1 MKKIAKRILSL
12 ILAGVIGATFTALPQ
27 SPESVQAASTKA
39 WKKING
45 KCYNG
50 KGTVISGAVT
60 RGIDVSEWQGNIN
73 WNKVADSDVDYA
85 FIRVGGYGNGS
96 YQRLDKTYE
105 ANIKGA
111 NAAGVPVGVY
121 YYSTAK
127 TTTQAKKDA
136 QYVIKQITGHKISY
150 PVVMDMEDATLTY
163 LSPTT
168 KSKIVDAFLSEIK
181 RAGYYPMVYTNVNWY
196 NNEYNMSML
205 AGYDVWIAQYNSSST
220 PPSKSNYRY
229 SIWQAT
235 DGTSVVGLPTTKGL
249 ISGIPSENVV
259 DLNFGYVDYTKKITP
274 RTKPLSSYSPDGTV
288 KNGWVKENGKYYYYN
303 KGTLYKNK
311 LFKVNGHIYY
321 VDSSGVRQSG
331 WKTING
337 KKYEFDENGA
347 MTAEWSLDVES
358 ASKAGAR
365 ASYSTV
371 TTNSVPAKYA
381 QQWRYF
387 QDVENGAR
395 VSKGW
400 FKVVAAEYLN
410 YEKNNDGEDAW
421 YYADG
426 SGNLYAGE
434 FKTIKGKKYAFRT
447 DGRMIDG
454 LKFIYTDSK
463 GNIPEDGVKADD
475 DDYHPFDTE
484 DDFINSANWYEQKG
498 YKCYYFGDGDD
509 GAMRT
514 NKNTIEIDGDKFNF
528 FFEKSGSKKGSGKT
542 GEEDDKFYQSGMLLK
557 AGKDEKYQVIKTLD
571 ANKDK
576 NDDGDA
582 LKGYKKLDDV
592 QAFREEVAQAGETIL
607 PATTPT
613 DALLSSLGINKKADD
628 VDELY
633 VVPTK
638 DKDGLDVK
646 GKYFLVNTSGKVINS
661 KSKNKDGNDYYYVVE
676 KAGKVGNIVAIYTE
690 K

>member
-1 MKKIAKRILSL
+1 MKKQTKLVAVLSTAAL
-12 ILAGVIGATFTALPQ
+12 LAIGASMTSF
-27 SPESVQAASTKA
+27 AATGWAEEDGTWVYYNRDGERATDS
-39 WKKING
+39 WKK
-45 KCYNG
+45 
-50 KGTVISGAVT
+50 SG
-60 RGIDVSEWQGNIN
+60 NN
-73 WNKVADSDVDYA
+73 WYYLDSDGEMAIDQL
-85 FIRVGGYGNGS
+85 I
-96 YQRLDKTYE
+96 
-105 ANIKGA
+105 
-111 NAAGVPVGVY
+111 
-121 YYSTAK
+121 
-127 TTTQAKKDA
+127 
-136 QYVIKQITGHKISY
+136 
-150 PVVMDMEDATLTY
+150 EDG
-163 LSPTT
+163 
-168 KSKIVDAFLSEIK
+168 D
-181 RAGYYPMVYTNVNWY
+181 
-196 NNEYNMSML
+196 
-205 AGYDVWIAQYNSSST
+205 
-220 PPSKSNYRY
+220 NY
-229 SIWQAT
+229 
-235 DGTSVVGLPTTKGL
+235 
-249 ISGIPSENVV
+249 
-259 DLNFGYVDYTKKITP
+259 
-274 RTKPLSSYSPDGTV
+274 
-288 KNGWVKENGKYYYYN
+288 
-303 KGTLYKNK
+303 
-311 LFKVNGHIYY
+311 YY
-321 VDSSGVRQSG
+321 VDINGVMASNQWVAIENEDAGEDDEPEHYWYYFQANGKALTNGDNDKVSL
-331 WKTING
+331 KTING

-576 NDDGDA
+576 NDDNDA

-592 QAFREEVAQAGETIL
+592 QAFREEVAPAGETIL

>member
-12 ILAGVIGATFTALPQ
+12 ILAGVIGVTFAALPQ

-337 KKYEFDENGA
+337 KKYYFYYRTGYAPYGWIPINQKYYYF
-347 MTAEWSLDVES
+347 
-358 ASKAGAR
+358 SKVDGHLYM
-365 ASYSTV
+365 SHLFVSSTGK
-371 TTNSVPAKYA
+371 TI
-381 QQWRYF
+381 
-387 QDVENGAR
+387 
-395 VSKGW
+395 
-400 FKVVAAEYLN
+400 
-410 YEKNNDGEDAW
+410 
-421 YYADG
+421 YYADANGVRVKNKLVSATYQGVKRAYYFG
-426 SGNLYAGE
+426 SNYNAVSGWFTHKGGKYYALPTTRGVVRNGIRKIGSKYYGFATYGQMLTGFQRINGKLY
-434 FKTIKGKKYAFRT
+434 FFHKTTGVQYRNRTEKWSGKKYVF
-447 DGRMIDG
+447 
-454 LKFIYTDSK
+454 
-463 GNIPEDGVKADD
+463 
-475 DDYHPFDTE
+475 
-484 DDFINSANWYEQKG
+484 
-498 YKCYYFGDGDD
+498 
-509 GAMRT
+509 
-514 NKNTIEIDGDKFNF
+514 
-528 FFEKSGSKKGSGKT
+528 
-542 GEEDDKFYQSGMLLK
+542 
-557 AGKDEKYQVIKTLD
+557 
-571 ANKDK
+571 DK
-576 NDDGDA
+576 NG
-582 LKGYKKLDDV
+582 V
-592 QAFREEVAQAGETIL
+592 CT
-607 PATTPT
+607 
-613 DALLSSLGINKKADD
+613 
-628 VDELY
+628 
-633 VVPTK
+633 
-638 DKDGLDVK
+638 VK
-646 GKYFLVNTSGKVINS
+646 R
-661 KSKNKDGNDYYYVVE
+661 
-676 KAGKVGNIVAIYTE
+676 
-690 K
+690 

>member
-1 MKKIAKRILSL
+1 MQKRNFKKYFKKKKESALIMRKQTKLVAVLSTAAL
-12 ILAGVIGATFTALPQ
+12 LAIGASMTSF
-27 SPESVQAASTKA
+27 AATGWA
-39 WKKING
+39 EEDGTWVYYNRDGERATDQWKKSGNNWYWLDSDGEMAIDQLIEDGDNYYYVDING
-45 KCYNG
+45 VMAANQWVAIDNEDAGQDDEPDHYWYYFQANG
-50 KGTVISGAVT
+50 KALKNG
-60 RGIDVSEWQGNIN
+60 DND
-73 WNKVADSDVDYA
+73 KVALKTVNGKKYA
-85 FIRVGGYGNGS
+85 FDDEGKMLFGWVSADNAERIDNTDGDAFKEGDYYFGGEDDGAMTVGWL
-96 YQRLDKTYE
+96 QMDITY
-105 ANIKGA
+105 
-111 NAAGVPVGVY
+111 
-121 YYSTAK
+121 
-127 TTTQAKKDA
+127 
-136 QYVIKQITGHKISY
+136 
-150 PVVMDMEDATLTY
+150 EDATADSY
-163 LSPTT
+163 
-168 KSKIVDAFLSEIK
+168 KEIAPVFNDDEDQT
-181 RAGYYPMVYTNVNWY
+181 RWFYF
-196 NNEYNMSML
+196 
-205 AGYDVWIAQYNSSST
+205 
-220 PPSKSNYRY
+220 KSNGKKVK
-229 SIWQAT
+229 AEA
-235 DGTSVVGLPTTKGL
+235 G
-249 ISGIPSENVV
+249 
-259 DLNFGYVDYTKKITP
+259 DYQK
-274 RTKPLSSYSPDGTV
+274 S
-288 KNGWVKENGKYYYYN
+288 
-303 KGTLYKNK
+303 
-311 LFKVNGHIYY
+311 
-321 VDSSGVRQSG
+321 
-331 WKTING
+331 KTING

-576 NDDGDA
+576 NDDNDA

-592 QAFREEVAQAGETIL
+592 QAFREEVAPAGETIL